1 MGHHDPMAV
10 RIGVEGT
17 IEKIHAQ
24 QSQLPKLIG
33 DVLADIGDGA
43 IGADNDL
50 VLLVP
55 RIAGRGRG
63 RGLAPRAGVCG
74 SHDPA
79 PLVPS
84 LGLVVDCPGL
94 FQEVEGVTPEIE
106 VEDVALLGKE
116 VVGNANAT
124 HGGQMTPDNGSGN
137 VAGDVGGFSLACLDF
152 PKGSAPQLA
161 VLGNSVI
168 ERGDLGVE
176 IPAVVVE
183 LAGEAPDFLQV
194 LFFQI
199 HEADH
204 HVGDLDAGIVDIIL
218 DFHPLADRPEQ
229 ASKGVAQ
236 DGVAQVSD
244 VGGLVGVD
252 IGVLENDL
260 SRTGKGGSFP
270 GWLQQ
275 SPENVIPLQEAI
287 EVAGARPPPL
297 WRRPEDRGGPARFR
311 QRSDAAPF

>member
-1 MGHHDPMAV
+1 M
-10 RIGVEGT
+10 
-17 IEKIHAQ
+17 
-24 QSQLPKLIG
+24 
-33 DVLADIGDGA
+33 
-43 IGADNDL
+43 
-50 VLLVP
+50 
-55 RIAGRGRG
+55 
-63 RGLAPRAGVCG
+63 
-74 SHDPA
+74 
-79 PLVPS
+79 S
-84 LGLVVDCPGL
+84 L
-94 FQEVEGVTPEIE
+94 
-106 VEDVALLGKE
+106 LLGEE
-116 VVGNANAT
+116 VVGNANAA
-124 HGGQMTPDNGSGN
+124 HGGQMTADNGSGN

-152 PKGSAPQLA
+152 PKGSAPELA

-183 LAGEAPDFLQV
+183 LARKGPDFLQV

-218 DFHPLADRPEQ
+218 DFHPLADRPQQ

-236 DGVAQVSD
+236 NGVAQVSD

-260 SRTGKGGSFP
+260 SRAGKGGSFP

-287 EVAGARPPPL
+287 EVSGACHLHFGHTRNIGQVL
-297 WRRPEDRGGPARFR
+297 HDFGSDLTRRPFELLGQLEAKGKGQIAQFDPGWLFRDHLGQGIPVAVLNVLDQAGLDAVNQRFQHAILGLGR
-311 QRSDAAPF
+311 TSSKGCILTQFPGKPGDAPHFSSSV